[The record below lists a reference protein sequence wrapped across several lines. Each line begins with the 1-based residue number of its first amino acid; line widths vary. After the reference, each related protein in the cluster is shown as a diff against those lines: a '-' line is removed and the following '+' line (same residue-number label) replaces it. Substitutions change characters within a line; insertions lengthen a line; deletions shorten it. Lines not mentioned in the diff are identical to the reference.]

1 MLFPLPTRNT
11 VGTGIA
17 VVLNMK
23 YLAMTVVSSITALAV
38 LSLLF
43 FVWLMGM
50 PGLSIL
56 VDRGFGN

>member
-1 MLFPLPTRNT
+1 
-11 VGTGIA
+11 
-17 VVLNMK
+17 MK
-23 YLAMTVVSSITALAV
+23 YFAMTVVSSITALAV

-56 VDRGFGN
+56 VHHGFGN